1 MKNDPLK
8 PAIITVFG
16 VTGDLA
22 KRKLLPALYHLAH
35 DGLLPPTTKIVG
47 VNRRGIS
54 VDDIITMIQ
63 DSVEKDRKL
72 VCEPETL
79 KWLKQAI
86 SVVKMDIT
94 VHEEYVRL
102 KSKLDAIE
110 DEVGLC
116 LTRIFYLAIPSTLFA
131 QVAERLG
138 KQDLNKGCQHGDAD
152 SRLLI
157 EKPFGYDQASAKELI
172 NQLQEAFTEKQIYRI
187 DHYLAKETTQNILT
201 FRFQNPLF
209 ANAWDKNHV
218 SHIVVTAA
226 ESIGIEGRVSF
237 YEQMGALRDLI
248 QSHLLQLVALTTMD
262 EPETMSS
269 DHIHEKKKDI
279 LQSIKPPHLDKM
291 ASDTVRAQYKTYKN
305 EVNNHDSSTETFAA
319 IKLRIENDRWDG
331 VPVLIRTGKALAA
344 KVTEITVVYNS
355 PDKPECINT
364 LTIRIQP
371 DEGIVLDLRIKKPG
385 FDDGI
390 EHVQMDF
397 CYRDSFTASHPDAYE
412 RVLVDAL
419 RGDKTLF
426 ATSDEIL
433 ESWRITEPILQ
444 AWQANQTK
452 LESYDNGSWGPD
464 SSDSLASS
472 ANAEWLTDALHICKV
487 HPQTKIIMKG
497 ITSNE

>member
-1 MKNDPLK
+1 MKDNPLN
-8 PAIITVFG
+8 PAIITIFG
-16 VTGDLA
+16 ITGDLA

-35 DGLLPPTTKIVG
+35 DGLLSPSTKIVG
-47 VNRRGIS
+47 VNRRGVA
-54 VDDIITMIQ
+54 VDDIMTVIQ
-63 DSVEKDRKL
+63 DSVEKDTDL
-72 VCEPETL
+72 VCEPKTL
-79 KWLKQAI
+79 QWLKQAI
-86 SVVKMDIT
+86 SVVKMDIA
-94 VHEEYVRL
+94 VHEEYVHL
-102 KSKLDAIE
+102 KSELDAIE

-116 LTRIFYLAIPSTLFA
+116 LTRVFYLAIPSTLFA
-131 QVAERLG
+131 QVADRLG

-157 EKPFGYDQASAKELI
+157 EKPFGYDLTSAKELI
-172 NQLQEAFTEKQIYRI
+172 NKLQGAFTEEQIYRI
-187 DHYLAKETTQNILT
+187 DHYLAKETSQNILT

-209 ANAWDKNHV
+209 ANAWDKNHI
-218 SHIVVTAA
+218 SHIMITAA

-248 QSHLLQLVALTTMD
+248 QSHLLQLVALVTMD

-279 LQSIKPPHLDKM
+279 LRSIMPPHADKM
-291 ASDTVRAQYKTYKN
+291 AFDTVRAQYETYKN
-305 EVNNHDSSTETFAA
+305 EVNNHDSSIETFAA
-319 IKLRIENDRWDG
+319 VKLSIENDRWNDI
-331 VPVLIRTGKALAA
+331 PVLIRTGKALAD
-344 KVTEITVVYNS
+344 KVTEINVVYSS

-385 FDDGI
+385 FGDGI

-397 CYRDSFTASHPDAYE
+397 YYRDSISASHPDAYE

-452 LESYDNGSWGPD
+452 LESYENGSWGPK
-464 SSDSLASS
+464 SSDVLASS
-472 ANAEWLTDALHICKV
+472 VGAEWPTDALHI
-487 HPQTKIIMKG
+487 
-497 ITSNE
+497 